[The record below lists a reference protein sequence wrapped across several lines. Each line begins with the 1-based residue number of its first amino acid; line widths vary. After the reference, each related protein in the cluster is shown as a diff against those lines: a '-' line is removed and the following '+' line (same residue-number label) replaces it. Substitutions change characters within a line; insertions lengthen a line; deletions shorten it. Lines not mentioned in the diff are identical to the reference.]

1 MASCRSTSFYLAPGV
16 YRKFGHYALAAVLP
30 GGEIVE
36 ISHRKMVK
44 ELMREHPLWDG
55 LVLCAN
61 RAVLGKSSI
70 VDALINTPA
79 SVERWYIDERVIEG
93 RRPTG
98 RAYTLHRLAH
108 GGVEAI
114 GGMQQAMS
122 NLLATS
128 DPSVR
133 RAAAKLIEHAGR
145 NAAYRVSL
153 ALAAQGFLDAH
164 TIANLLRTKTP
175 YEHATFAPVDVE
187 ATRAAFAV
195 MQTRYPNEY
204 QACIAQMLDG
214 STLGPAWLGEYLSQ
228 CYVGSGLGTYHL
240 GGVPDGRRAWMAVS
254 KLYGLGARY
263 GRNVA
268 AYELNKAA
276 TLRGH
281 YTLSGGDET
290 AARNRLAQYM
300 RQLGNGAN
308 LPEPAAILQML
319 RETPGVVPHAVL
331 HDQRLTSDPATVH
344 QLIMVFVGRI
354 QPTGESAYNEIRS
367 SATLGKPYPIFTQN
381 KDERLLYETVA
392 LYNFTDEDVE
402 YLLGAFN
409 AERDNEK
416 RRVLGG
422 VLQIALHNGAFTAEG
437 MGRMYTQ
444 LRALRGE
451 AGSLEA
457 RLVESLLARRD
468 LPVAVAEAHVRE
480 HMGEIEGVMRAVL
493 SAGTSGFGGGV
504 TAYPRKQTTDTYGA
518 LGVAFCNPDLL
529 AASPYLREQARTF
542 VQVGLHTVGAI
553 KELSA
558 KYGNGATSPSGG
570 SVRASS
576 IERGRRITGPM
587 RTGTEG
593 AETILHNVAEGLLA
607 CGAGSEAERGDALR
621 TYTDGRR
628 KVGKAEE
635 NTVLRSG
642 EAMVI
647 KHFSAYQPSK
657 PCETLEE
664 LWRDYCSVYGLPT
677 SVNPVRGEHPRS
689 WYANVAVNPNVG
701 PVLQKLAYEKADH
714 LFVHDAFGNEIYE
727 NYGEV
732 GHLHF
737 LERVAG
743 ARGVED
749 DLREAALLRHLEKQP
764 SYTPDD
770 PAPYGGLL
778 LAAQIASD
786 SSATE
791 KMLAA
796 ILVGIETRA
805 TKLTKNILENSG
817 RDIDDRAVAEA
828 QEIDLILH
836 MIEGRALTGEAAA
849 AWRRCEKLRS
859 KLRETVEECMKKGA
873 AREATGYVIHSD
885 EHRHQKAL
893 ANRSV
898 VASLDEG
905 RLEEML
911 TIFERE
917 QLGEAHGS
925 KAEQVVWPEQ
935 IASVKDLPGYG
946 HLPFAG
952 IGEFSDRID
961 GSDYRF
967 PEAEKGAA
975 KLARVETISSGGE
988 LRQNAEYMGNCTAGY
1003 ARSISRGVTRIV
1015 AVYDTDGNCALNL
1028 SFERGRGGNGSCPPR
1043 YRPLVAEI
1051 LHRLNEDGDVWA
1063 LAEINTRFNGLGL
1076 AWEQD
1081 WEEDDWA
1088 HSETEPAEPLLQ
1100 MGTESAEEARAWAI
1114 QERFDN
1120 ER

>member
-1 MASCRSTSFYLAPGV
+1 V
-16 YRKFGHYALAAVLP
+16 YRRFGHYALAAVLP

-44 ELMREHPLWDG
+44 ELMREHPLWNG

-61 RAVLGKSSI
+61 RAVLGKSGI
-70 VDALINTPA
+70 VDALINKPA
-79 SVERWYIDERVIEG
+79 SVERWYVDERVIEG

-98 RAYTLHRLAH
+98 RAYALHRLAY

-114 GGMQQAMS
+114 GGMQQATS

-195 MQTRYPNEY
+195 MQARYPNEY

-240 GGVPDGRRAWMAVS
+240 GGVPDGRRAWMTVS
-254 KLYGLGARY
+254 KLYGLGAGY

-268 AYELNKAA
+268 AYELNRAA
-276 TLRGH
+276 TLRDH
-281 YTLSGGDET
+281 YTLDAGDEL
-290 AARNRLAQYM
+290 AARNRLAQYV

-308 LPEPAAILQML
+308 LPDPAAILQML

-344 QLIMVFVGRI
+344 QLITTFVGRV
-354 QPTGESAYNEIRS
+354 QPTGETGYKEVSQ
-367 SATLGKPYPIFTQN
+367 SATLGKPYPIHTQN
-381 KDERLLYETVA
+381 GDEYRLYEAVA
-392 LYNFTDEDVE
+392 QHNFTDEGVE
-402 YLLGAFN
+402 SLLAALD
-409 AERDNEK
+409 AERDKEK

-422 VLQIALHNGAFTAEG
+422 ILQIALHNGAFTAEG
-437 MGRMYTQ
+437 MGRMYAK

-457 RLVESLLARRD
+457 RLVEPLLARRD
-468 LPVAVAEAHVRE
+468 LPAAVAEAYVRE

-558 KYGNGATSPSGG
+558 KYGTGEAAPGGG
-570 SVRASS
+570 SARASS

-593 AETILHNVAEGLLA
+593 AETILQDVTEGLLT
-607 CGAGSEAERGDALR
+607 CGAGSETERGEALK
-621 TYTDGRR
+621 TYVDGRR
-628 KVGKAEE
+628 KVAKAEK
-635 NTVLRSG
+635 NTALYTS
-642 EAMVI
+642 ETMAI
-647 KHFSAYQPSK
+647 EHFSVYQPSK

-664 LWRDYCSVYGLPT
+664 LWRDYCSVYTWPT
-677 SVNPVRGEHPRS
+677 NMNPVRGEHPRR

-701 PVLQKLAYEKADH
+701 PGLRKLAYEKTDH
-714 LFVHDAFGNEIYE
+714 LFVHDAFGNEIFE

-732 GHLHF
+732 DHLNF

-743 ARGVED
+743 ARGVET
-749 DLREAALLRHLEKQP
+749 DLREAALLRHLEKQSAYACNP
-764 SYTPDD
+764 S
-770 PAPYGGLL
+770 PYGGFLF
-778 LAAQIASD
+778 AAQIASD

-805 TKLTKNILENSG
+805 AKLTNNILENSG
-817 RDIDDRAVAEA
+817 RDIDDRAVTEA

-836 MIEGRALTGEAAA
+836 MIEGRPLTGEAAA

-873 AREATGYVIHSD
+873 AREATEYVIHSD

-893 ANRSV
+893 ANGSV

-917 QLGEAHGS
+917 RIGATHGS
-925 KAEQVVWPEQ
+925 TVERVAWPEK
-935 IASVKDLPGYG
+935 ITSVKDLPGYG

-952 IGEFSDRID
+952 IEEFSDRID

-975 KLARVETISSGGE
+975 RLARVETISSGGE

-1015 AVYDTDGNCALNL
+1015 AVYDTDGNCALNI
-1028 SFERGRGGNGSCPPR
+1028 SFERGAQWGGNGSCPPR
-1043 YRPLVAEI
+1043 YRPLVTEI
-1051 LHRLNEDGDVWA
+1051 LHRLNEDRNAWR

-1081 WEEDDWA
+1081 WEEDDWE